1 MKKIF
6 LSLFVLF
13 GAVNSSFA
21 VEIPDVMRKTM
32 AQDPIGATGILQL
45 IISNGF
51 CYRAYLCDRM
61 DLHKA

>member
-32 AQDPIGATGILQL
+32 AQDPIGATGFYSLLFQWL
-45 IISNGF
+45 
-51 CYRAYLCDRM
+51 L
-61 DLHKA
+61 L

>member
-45 IISNGF
+45 VISMAF
-51 CYRAYLCDRM
+51 VTYY
-61 DLHKA
+61 HKKTHVFIDF